1 MTSANWITE
10 YQHRIND
17 VLPTFLPAKN
27 SRLHD
32 AMHYA
37 TCNGGKRLRPLLVY
51 AAGLTF
57 NAELTHLDRLASAI
71 EFMHCYSLVH
81 DDLPAMDNDDLRR
94 GKPTCHKA
102 FDDATAILTGDAL
115 QTLAFDIISKPCE
128 LPNQLAII
136 NLLAKA
142 AGSQGMAGGQSLDM
156 QAHDGDTTIEQ
167 LSHSHLLKTGC
178 LFQAAIRMGG
188 LASTQMTTES
198 LALLDAFAHHFGL
211 AFQIRDDI
219 LDVESTNQNLGKTAG
234 KDASQHK
241 ATYPALLGLPTA
253 KTLLNQHITDA
264 RAIAT
269 SIGSAPYFSQLIDLL

>member
-1 MTSANWITE
+1 MTNPNWITD

-17 VLPTFLPAKN
+17 VLPAFLPKN
-27 SRLHD
+27 NSILHD

-57 NAELTHLDRLASAI
+57 NAELKQLDRLASAI
-71 EFMHCYSLVH
+71 EFMHCYSLIH

-102 FDDATAILTGDAL
+102 FDEATAILAGDAL
-115 QTLAFDIISKPCE
+115 QTLAFEIISEPSD
-128 LPNQLAII
+128 LPNQLAIV

-167 LSHSHLLKTGC
+167 LSRSHLLKTGC
-178 LFQAAIRMGG
+178 LCHAAIRMGA
-188 LASTQMTTES
+188 LASTQITTES

-219 LDVESTNQNLGKTAG
+219 LDVEATNLDLGKTAG

-241 ATYPALLGLPTA
+241 ATYPALLGLTA
-253 KTLLNQHITDA
+253 AKALLNQHITDA
-264 RAIAT
+264 RAIAA
-269 SIGSAPYFSQLIDLL
+269 SISPAPYFSQLIDLL